1 MNLFNHI
8 NLWDMQLLAV
18 DLVIILILFVS
29 LRLVKGLVSN
39 VHATDEI
46 ASKDNFAFGVSF
58 AGGIGALGIML
69 TGVSQGA
76 FAPTLWQE
84 ALNMSVF
91 GVIGLLLITVG
102 RWFQDK
108 VVLSQV
114 SLHDQIAKD
123 NLAAAIVD
131 VGNVLAIGIVIRA
144 SMLWVETE
152 GFLAIPV
159 VIAGFVVSQVVLT
172 LASKYRVKLFA
183 IKSDN
188 SNHSMQNAL
197 EAGNIALAL
206 RYAGYL
212 TGVSLAIT
220 AASGFVIYDAENV
233 WMAVG
238 MWALIAIILSFIF
251 AAIKVLAMKAILPK
265 VDISDEVDNQ
275 NNLGVAAI
283 ETAVALAIG
292 LTLLTL
298 LT

>member
-1 MNLFNHI
+1 MNLLNNI
-8 NLWDMQLLAV
+8 NFWNLQLIAI
-18 DLVIILILFVS
+18 DFVIIFLLFVS

-69 TGVSQGA
+69 TGASMGE
-76 FAPTLWQE
+76 FAPTMLDE
-84 ALNMSVF
+84 AINMSVF
-91 GVIGLLLITVG
+91 GVIGLVLITAG

-108 VVLSQV
+108 IVLSQV
-114 SLHDQIAKD
+114 SLHDEIAKD

-131 VGNVLAIGIVIRA
+131 VGNVLAVGIVIRA

-152 GFLAIPV
+152 GFLAIPIV
-159 VIAGFVVSQVVLT
+159 VAGFVVSQIVLT

-183 IKSDN
+183 VKASEGN
-188 SNHSMQNAL
+188 NCMQQAL
-197 EAGNIALAL
+197 EDGNTALAL

-220 AASGFVIYDAENV
+220 AASGFVPYDAENV
-233 WMAVG
+233 WVAVI
-238 MWALIAIILSFIF
+238 MWAVMAIILSVIF
-251 AAIKVLAMKAILPK
+251 AGIKVVAMKAILPG

-275 NNLGVAAI
+275 KNLGVGAI
-283 ETAVALAIG
+283 EATVAISIG
-292 LTLLTL
+292 LTLATL
-298 LT
+298 LA